1 MREPTDPAPTLRTLQ
16 PQDRPREK
24 LARIGATSLSDH
36 ELVAL
41 VLAVGTRRAGA
52 LALAASVLKAT
63 GGLRGL
69 ARAGAAQLS
78 HVSGLGP
85 ARAAR
90 LLAAVELGRRAL
102 WRSSE
107 ERPQFATPADVAHWL
122 LPQYGARPAEQFGVV
137 LLDTKNR
144 LLKVSVV
151 SLGSLDASV
160 VLPRD
165 VFREAALNGAAC
177 LVLFHNHPSG
187 DPTPSKDDLA
197 ITKRLSAAGQL
208 MGIAVLDHVIL
219 GDGRYFSFRES
230 DLCGTDVNRGLS
242 RETPGAWPV
251 DAGSSGGPVTPF
263 GPEASVPEKTK

>member
-1 MREPTDPAPTLRTLQ
+1 MADQTDAAPGLRDLQ
-16 PQDRPREK
+16 PHDRPREK
-24 LARIGATSLSDH
+24 LARIGVTGLADH

-52 LALAASVLKAT
+52 LAMAAAVIASA

-78 HVSGLGP
+78 HVAGLGP

-90 LLAAVELGRRAL
+90 LLAAIELGRRAL
-102 WRSSE
+102 QRSSDA
-107 ERPQFATPADVAHWL
+107 RPRFGMPGEIADWL
-122 LPQYGARPAEQFGVV
+122 LPQFGSRPVEQFGAV

-144 LLKVSVV
+144 LLRVTVV
-151 SLGSLDASV
+151 STGSLDASV

-165 VFREAALNGAAC
+165 VFREAAVGGAAS

-187 DPTPSKDDLA
+187 DPTPSPDDVA
-197 ITKRLSAAGQL
+197 ITRRLVAAGQV

-219 GDGRYFSFRES
+219 GDARYFSFKE
-230 DLCGTDVNRGLS
+230 NRHL
-242 RETPGAWPV
+242 
-251 DAGSSGGPVTPF
+251 
-263 GPEASVPEKTK
+263 